1 MEFLWLLLPIN
12 HFLFFFNKDAVFMV
26 NVEYF
31 HSILECLGFP
41 NLWTNLQVN
50 TSKKPRRHSDP
61 QACFLDREIMSSVSS
76 VAFVLCDVY
85 RTLNIICNGA
95 LRERRFGA
103 LAERV
108 HNNELLN

>member
-1 MEFLWLLLPIN
+1 
-12 HFLFFFNKDAVFMV
+12 
-26 NVEYF
+26 
-31 HSILECLGFP
+31 
-41 NLWTNLQVN
+41 
-50 TSKKPRRHSDP
+50 
-61 QACFLDREIMSSVSS
+61 MSSISS

-85 RTLNIICNGA
+85 RTLNIISNGA